1 MEKKIK
7 IRYIPFRLL
16 ILTAGSIFAAE
27 ALIMFFLLPNMP
39 PLSRHGEA
47 VFDALLLIALVF
59 PVLYLFLFRPMIL
72 HISERRRAEE
82 KTKLAYA
89 ELNQVFQTAA
99 DGMRVIDKDFNM
111 LRINETFAALAG
123 INKDEAK
130 GKKCY
135 EVFPSSHCHTQ
146 SCSLKRVF
154 SGKDRIEFESL
165 RERRDGTRV
174 PCIVTATAFRG
185 TDTDDELIGIVE
197 DFKDITERK
206 KLEEQLLQ
214 AQKME
219 AVGQLAG
226 GIAHDFNNILTAI
239 IGYGNLLNTEIGK
252 DDLLRTYALR
262 ILRSAERAANLTKG
276 LLAFSRRQ
284 MISPKSVNLNEII
297 KGVERLLASLLGED
311 IELSV
316 IPADKDLTIIADS
329 SQIEQV
335 LMNLATNSRDAMP
348 DGGSLT
354 IRTELV
360 EFDNEF
366 IKIHGYGRPGFY
378 AFISVED
385 TGAGMDEETKERIF
399 EPFFTTKEVGKGT
412 GLGLSMAYGIIRQHD
427 GYISVYS
434 KPGKGTTFKIYLP
447 LIKSTIEEEK
457 PVAFPSIKRGTET
470 VLIAEDDVEVRE
482 LTKKVL
488 VGAGYKVLEAKDGT
502 DALKVFIENKDKIH
516 LLILDVIM
524 PKKNG
529 KEVYDEIK
537 KERPDIKAVFMSGYN
552 ADVIHNKGILEE
564 GLDFIPKPL
573 LPDELLRKI
582 REILDK

>member
-1 MEKKIK
+1 MQNK
-7 IRYIPFRLL
+7 IRHVPFRLL
-16 ILTAGSIFAAE
+16 ILTGGSIFAAE

-39 PLSRHGEA
+39 PLSHPAEA
-47 VFDALLLIALVF
+47 VFDALLLTAMVF
-59 PVLYLFLFRPMIL
+59 PVLYIFLFRPMIL
-72 HISERRRAEE
+72 HIRERRRAEE
-82 KTKLAYA
+82 TTKLAHS

-99 DGMRVIDKDFNM
+99 DGMRIIDKDFNM
-111 LRINETFAALAG
+111 LRINETFASLAG

-135 EVFPSSHCHTQ
+135 EVFPSSHCHTPN
-146 SCSLKRVF
+146 CSLRCVF

-165 RERRDGTRV
+165 RERKDGTRV
-174 PCIVTATAFRG
+174 ACIVTATSFRG
-185 TDTDDELIGIVE
+185 TNGEPIGIVE
-197 DFKDITERK
+197 DFKDITERQ

-239 IGYGNLLNTEIGK
+239 IGYGNLFKTEISE
-252 DDLLRTYALR
+252 DDPLQTYVAR
-262 ILRSAERAANLTKG
+262 ILASAERAANLTKG
-276 LLAFSRRQ
+276 LLAFSRKQ
-284 MISPKSVNLNEII
+284 IISPKAVNLNELL
-297 KGVERLLASLLGED
+297 KGVERLLSSLLGED

-316 IPADKDLTIIADS
+316 VPANNDLIIIADG

-335 LMNLATNSRDAMP
+335 LMNLATNARDAMS

-354 IRTELV
+354 IRTEPI

-366 IKIHGYGRPGFY
+366 IKSHGYGRPGFY
-378 AFISVED
+378 ALISVGD
-385 TGAGMDEETKERIF
+385 TGESMDEETKERIF

-412 GLGLSMAYGIIRQHD
+412 GLGLSMVYGIIKQHD

-434 KPGKGTTFKIYLP
+434 EPKKGTTFKIYLP

-457 PVAFPSIKRGTET
+457 LLAFPGIKRGTET
-470 VLIAEDDVEVRE
+470 VLIAEDDVEVRK
-482 LTKKVL
+482 LATKVL
-488 VGAGYKVLEAKDGT
+488 LGAGYKVLEAKDGE
-502 DALKVFIENKDKIH
+502 DAIKVFTENKEKIQ

-529 KEVYDEIK
+529 KDVYDEIK
-537 KERPDIKAVFMSGYN
+537 KELPDIKAIFMSGYN
-552 ADVIHNKGILEE
+552 SDVIHKKGFLEE
-564 GLDFIPKPL
+564 GLDFLPKPL

-582 REILDK
+582 REKLDQ

>member
-1 MEKKIK
+1 
-7 IRYIPFRLL
+7 
-16 ILTAGSIFAAE
+16 
-27 ALIMFFLLPNMP
+27 MFFLLPNMP
-39 PLSRHGEA
+39 PLSHPAEA
-47 VFDALLLIALVF
+47 VFDALLLTAMVF
-59 PVLYLFLFRPMIL
+59 PVLHIFLFRPMIL
-72 HISERRRAEE
+72 HIRERRRAEE
-82 KTKLAYA
+82 TTKLAHS

-99 DGMRVIDKDFNM
+99 DGMRIIDKDFNM
-111 LRINETFAALAG
+111 LRINETFASLAG

-135 EVFPSSHCHTQ
+135 EVFPSSHCHTPN
-146 SCSLKRVF
+146 CSLRRVF

-165 RERRDGTRV
+165 RERKDGTRV
-174 PCIVTATAFRG
+174 ACIVTATAFRG
-185 TDTDDELIGIVE
+185 TNAEPIGIVE
-197 DFKDITERK
+197 DFKDITERQ

-226 GIAHDFNNILTAI
+226 GIAHDFNNILTAV
-239 IGYGNLLNTEIGK
+239 IGYGNLLKTEISE
-252 DDLLRTYALR
+252 DDPLQTYVAR
-262 ILRSAERAANLTKG
+262 ILVSAERAANLTKG
-276 LLAFSRRQ
+276 LLAFSRKQ
-284 MISPKSVNLNEII
+284 IISPKAVNLNELL
-297 KGVERLLASLLGED
+297 KGVERLLSSLLGED

-316 IPADKDLTIIADS
+316 VPANNDLIIIADG

-335 LMNLATNSRDAMP
+335 LMNLATNARDAMS

-354 IRTELV
+354 IRTEAI

-366 IKIHGYGRPGFY
+366 IKSHGYGRPGFY
-378 AFISVED
+378 ALISVGD
-385 TGAGMDEETKERIF
+385 TGEGMDEETKERIF

-412 GLGLSMAYGIIRQHD
+412 GLGLSMVYGIIKQHD

-434 KPGKGTTFKIYLP
+434 EPKKGTTFKIYLP
-447 LIKSTIEEEK
+447 LIKSIIEKEK
-457 PVAFPSIKRGTET
+457 PGVFSGIKKGTET

-482 LTKKVL
+482 LATKVL
-488 VGAGYKVLEAKDGT
+488 AGAGYKVLEAKDGE
-502 DALKVFIENKDKIH
+502 DALKVFTENKEKIQ

-529 KEVYDEIK
+529 KEVYNEIK
-537 KERPDIKAVFMSGYN
+537 KERPDIKVIFMSGYN
-552 ADVIHNKGILEE
+552 SDVIHKKGFLEE

-582 REILDK
+582 RERLDQ

>member
-1 MEKKIK
+1 MQNK
-7 IRYIPFRLL
+7 IRHVPFRLL
-16 ILTAGSIFAAE
+16 ILTGGSIFAAE

-39 PLSRHGEA
+39 PLSHPAEA
-47 VFDALLLIALVF
+47 VFDALLLTAMVF
-59 PVLYLFLFRPMIL
+59 PVLHIFLFRPMIL
-72 HISERRRAEE
+72 HIRERRRAEE
-82 KTKLAYA
+82 TTKLAHS

-99 DGMRVIDKDFNM
+99 DGMRIIDKDFNM
-111 LRINETFAALAG
+111 LRINETFASLAG

-135 EVFPSSHCHTQ
+135 EVFPSSHCHTPN
-146 SCSLKRVF
+146 CSLRCVF

-165 RERRDGTRV
+165 RERKDGTRV
-174 PCIVTATAFRG
+174 ACIVTATSFRG
-185 TDTDDELIGIVE
+185 TNGEPIGIVE
-197 DFKDITERK
+197 DFKDITERQ

-239 IGYGNLLNTEIGK
+239 IGYGNLFKTEISE
-252 DDLLRTYALR
+252 DDPLQTYVAR
-262 ILRSAERAANLTKG
+262 ILASAERAANLTKG
-276 LLAFSRRQ
+276 LLAFSRKQ
-284 MISPKSVNLNEII
+284 IISPKAVNLNELL
-297 KGVERLLASLLGED
+297 KGVERLLSSLLGED

-316 IPADKDLTIIADS
+316 VPANNDLIIIADG

-335 LMNLATNSRDAMP
+335 LMNLATNARDAMS

-354 IRTELV
+354 IRTEAI

-366 IKIHGYGRPGFY
+366 IKSHGYGRPGFY
-378 AFISVED
+378 ALISVGD
-385 TGAGMDEETKERIF
+385 TGESMDEETKERIF

-412 GLGLSMAYGIIRQHD
+412 GLGLSMVYGIIKQHD

-434 KPGKGTTFKIYLP
+434 EPKKGTTFKIYLP

-457 PVAFPSIKRGTET
+457 LLAFPGIKRGTET
-470 VLIAEDDVEVRE
+470 VLIAEDDVEVRK
-482 LTKKVL
+482 LATKVL
-488 VGAGYKVLEAKDGT
+488 LGAGYKVLEAKDGE
-502 DALKVFIENKDKIH
+502 DAIKVFTENKEKIQ

-529 KEVYDEIK
+529 KDVYDEIK
-537 KERPDIKAVFMSGYN
+537 KELPDIKAIFMSGYN
-552 ADVIHNKGILEE
+552 SDVIHKKGFLEE
-564 GLDFIPKPL
+564 GLDFLPKPL

-582 REILDK
+582 REKLDQ

>member
-1 MEKKIK
+1 MENKIK
-7 IRYIPFRLL
+7 IRHVPFRLL
-16 ILTAGSIFAAE
+16 ILTGGSIFIAE
-27 ALIMFFLLPNMP
+27 AIIMFFLLPNLP
-39 PLSRHGEA
+39 PLSYPTEG
-47 VFDALLLIALVF
+47 FLDALLLTVMVF
-59 PVLYLFLFRPMIL
+59 PILHIFLFRPLIL

-82 KTKLAYA
+82 NTKLAHA
-89 ELNQVFQTAA
+89 ELNQIFQTAA
-99 DGMRVIDKDFNM
+99 DGMRIIDKDFNM
-111 LRINETFAALAG
+111 LRINETFASLAG

-146 SCSLKRVF
+146 NCSLRQVL
-154 SGKDRIEFESL
+154 SGKDRIEIESL
-165 RERRDGTRV
+165 RERRDGIRV
-174 PCIVTATAFRG
+174 PCIVAATAFRG
-185 TDTDDELIGIVE
+185 TDGELIGIVE
-197 DFKDITERK
+197 DFRDITERR

-219 AVGQLAG
+219 AIGQLAG

-239 IGYGNLLNTEIGK
+239 IGYGNLLKTEISE
-252 DDLLRTYALR
+252 DDPLQTYVAR
-262 ILRSAERAANLTKG
+262 ILASAERAANLTKG
-276 LLAFSRRQ
+276 LLAFSRKQ
-284 MISPKSVNLNEII
+284 MISPKAVNLNEMI
-297 KGVERLLASLLGED
+297 KGLERLLPSLLGED
-311 IELSV
+311 IELSIV
-316 IPADKDLTIIADS
+316 PAGKDLNIIADS

-335 LMNLATNSRDAMP
+335 LMNLATNARDAMP

-354 IRTELV
+354 IRTEPI

-366 IKIHGYGRPGFY
+366 IKSHGYGRPGLY
-378 AFISVED
+378 ALISVAD
-385 TGAGMDEETKERIF
+385 TGEGMDEETKERIF

-412 GLGLSMAYGIIRQHD
+412 GLGLSMVYGIIKQHD

-434 KPGKGTTFKIYLP
+434 EPKKGTTFKIYLP

-457 PVAFPSIKRGTET
+457 LLAFPSIKRGTET

-488 VGAGYKVLEAKDGT
+488 VGAGYKVLEAKDGE
-502 DALKVFIENKDKIH
+502 DALKVFTENKEKIH

-537 KERPDIKAVFMSGYN
+537 KERPNIKVIFMSGYN
-552 ADVIHNKGILEE
+552 SDVIHKKGFLEE

-573 LPDELLRKI
+573 LASELLRKI

>member
-1 MEKKIK
+1 MKSKIQHV
-7 IRYIPFRLL
+7 PFRLL
-16 ILTAGSIFAAE
+16 ILTGGSIFVAE
-27 ALIMFFLLPNMP
+27 ALIMFLLLPNMP
-39 PLSRHGEA
+39 SLSPPVEA
-47 VFDALLLIALVF
+47 IFDALLLTIMVF
-59 PVLYLFLFRPMIL
+59 PILYIFLFRPMIL
-72 HISERRRAEE
+72 HIIERRRAEE
-82 KTKLAYA
+82 KTKLANA

-99 DGMRVIDKDFNM
+99 DGMRIIDKNFNM
-111 LRINETFAALAG
+111 LRINETFASLAG
-123 INKDEAK
+123 INKDNAK

-135 EVFPSSHCHTQ
+135 EVFLSSHCHTQ
-146 SCSLKRVF
+146 NCSLRQVF
-154 SGKDRIEFESL
+154 SGKDRFEFESL
-165 RERRDGTRV
+165 RERKNGTTV

-185 TDTDDELIGIVE
+185 TDGKLIGIVE

-219 AVGQLAG
+219 AIGQLAG

-252 DDLLRTYALR
+252 DDLQRTYTIR

-284 MISPKSVNLNEII
+284 MISPKPINLNEII
-297 KGVERLLASLLGED
+297 KGVEKLLSSLLSED

-316 IPADKDLTIIADS
+316 VPAEKDLIIIADS

-335 LMNLATNSRDAMP
+335 LMNLATNARDAMP

-366 IKIHGYGRPGFY
+366 IKTHGYDKPGFY

-385 TGAGMDEETKERIF
+385 TGVGMDEETKKRIF
-399 EPFFTTKEVGKGT
+399 EPFFTTKEIGKGT
-412 GLGLSMAYGIIRQHD
+412 GLGLSMAYGIIRQHN

-447 LIKSTIEEEK
+447 LIKSTIGEEK
-457 PVAFPSIKRGTET
+457 PVAFLSVKRGTET

-482 LTKKVL
+482 LIKKVL
-488 VGAGYKVLEAKDGT
+488 VGAGYKILEAKDGN
-502 DALKVFIENKDKIH
+502 DALKVFTENKDGIH
-516 LLILDVIM
+516 LLIIDVIM

-537 KERPDIKAVFMSGYN
+537 KEKPDIKVIFMSGYN
-552 ADVIHNKGILEE
+552 ADVIHKKGILKE
-564 GLDFIPKPL
+564 GLDFISKPL

-582 REILDK
+582 REVLDR